1 MSPILKDYLQKK
13 VVLVTTEGEVMQVV
27 LEGYDKYTNLVV
39 IEQGKVR
46 ILRGSEVV
54 LCGLL
59 EEDIPDLGDVQCKNT
74 KNKIEDEHL
83 IWAKVWEQRQSQH
96 KKRKLK

>member
-1 MSPILKDYLQKK
+1 MSPLLKEYLNQR
-13 VVLVTTEGEVMQVV
+13 VVLVTTEGEVLEVL

-39 IEQGKVR
+39 IDGGKVR
-46 ILRGSEVV
+46 LLRGSEVV

-59 EEDIPDLGDVQCKNT
+59 NEDIDTSNVRYKDT
-74 KNKIEDEHL
+74 KNKVEDEHL
-83 IWAKVWEQRQSQH
+83 VWARVWEQRQSRH